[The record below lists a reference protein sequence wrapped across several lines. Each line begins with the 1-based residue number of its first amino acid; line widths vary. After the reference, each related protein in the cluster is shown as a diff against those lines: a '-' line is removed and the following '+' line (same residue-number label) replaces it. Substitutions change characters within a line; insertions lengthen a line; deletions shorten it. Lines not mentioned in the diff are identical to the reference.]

1 MANVL
6 AVAQSVIQAT
16 PGHELLEKYGALL
29 RTGIDKAYKRVAKMP
44 IQGQKFFMESTESK
58 GYKKFQGK
66 VGTGLMTQS
75 RDNDLLP
82 KIEGG
87 LGFDYEI
94 STAGYRAA
102 IDVERELL
110 EREQYGQ
117 IGKEQRDLA
126 HASHRT
132 IELLCA
138 DVFNRGFGGASATY
152 SDPYNAAGL
161 APFTCE
167 DGAYLI
173 STQRNNPAAGTW
185 SNRLPDVEFTAGGN
199 NDALLADLIR
209 DAKLAGR
216 QYKNDDGVL
225 SPMMLKRM
233 IVSPV
238 LEDTAQRV
246 TGTKMVYSGSGMVSG
261 AASSPLGGV
270 TDYVSTES
278 KFSDSAVNTI
288 TGTRYEVY
296 DWLSDGLIY
305 FEFEGENELELL
317 WRVKPGILTYTEG
330 NPDMIHQR
338 IRMSLGFGC
347 PRPSTWM
354 GCLTTGTANL

>member
-1 MANVL
+1 MANIL
-6 AVAQSVIQAT
+6 AEAKSVIQAT
-16 PGHELLEKYGALL
+16 PGHELLEKYGPLL
-29 RTGIDKAYKRVAKMP
+29 RTGIDKAYKRIGKMP
-44 IQGQKFFMESTESK
+44 IQGQKYFTASTESK

-82 KIEGG
+82 NIEGG

-102 IDVERELL
+102 IHVERELL

-126 HASHRT
+126 VASQRT

-138 DVFNRGFGGASATY
+138 DVFNRGFGGVATVA
-152 SDPYNAAGL
+152 DPTATGSQ
-161 APFTCE
+161 APFVCE
-167 DGAYLI
+167 DGMYFI
-173 STQRNNPAAGTW
+173 SSQRNNAGADVAQW
-185 SNRLPDVEFTAGGN
+185 SNRMADIVFTAAGN

-209 DAKLAGR
+209 DVKLKAR
-216 QYKNDDGVL
+216 QNKDDNGVL
-225 SPMMLKRM
+225 SPMNLKRV

-238 LEDTAQRV
+238 LEDAMMRV
-246 TGTKMVYSGSGMVSG
+246 TGTKLVYSGTGLVSTQN
-261 AASSPLGGV
+261 ANEDV
-270 TDYVSTES
+270 TEYTGTES
-278 KFSDSAVNTI
+278 KFSDNAINTI
-288 TGTRYEVY
+288 TGTAFEVY

-305 FEFEGENELELL
+305 FELQGENELELL
-317 WRVKPGILTYTEG
+317 WRVKPGVMTYTDG
-330 NPDMIHQR
+330 NPDMLHQR

-347 PRPSTWM
+347 PRPTTWI
-354 GCLTTGTANL
+354 GCSATGTANL

>member
-1 MANVL
+1 MANIL

-29 RTGIDKAYKRVAKMP
+29 RTGIDKAYKRQAKMP
-44 IQGQKFFMESTESK
+44 MQGQKYFTSSMESK

-102 IDVERELL
+102 ISVERELL
-110 EREQYGQ
+110 EREQYGM

-126 HASHRT
+126 NASQRT

-138 DVFNRGFGGASATY
+138 DVFNRGFGGVAY
-152 SDPYNAAGL
+152 GDPYNAAGL

-173 STQRNNPAAGTW
+173 STARNNPAAGTW
-185 SNRLPDVEFTAGGN
+185 SNRIADIAFTAGGN
-199 NDALLADLIR
+199 NDALMADLIR
-209 DAKLAGR
+209 DVKLMAR

-225 SPMMLKRM
+225 SPMTLKRV

-238 LEDTAQRV
+238 LEDLMMRV
-246 TGTKMVYSGSGMVSG
+246 TGTKLVYSGDTTSAV
-261 AASSPLGGV
+261 
-270 TDYVSTES
+270 DR
-278 KFSDSAVNTI
+278 FSDQAVNTV
-288 TGTRYEVY
+288 TGTQYEVY

-305 FEFEGENELELL
+305 FELQGDNELELL
-317 WRVKPGILTYTEG
+317 WRVKPGTMTYTDG
-330 NPDMIHQR
+330 NPDMINQR
-338 IRMSLGFGC
+338 VRMSLGFGC
-347 PRPSTWM
+347 PRPSTWI
-354 GCLTTGTANL
+354 GCSATGTDNL

>member
-1 MANVL
+1 MANIL

-29 RTGIDKAYKRVAKMP
+29 RTGIDKAYKRQAKMP
-44 IQGQKFFMESTESK
+44 MQGQKYFMSSMESK

-102 IDVERELL
+102 ISVERELL
-110 EREQYGQ
+110 EREQYGM

-126 HASHRT
+126 NASQRT

-138 DVFNRGFGGASATY
+138 DVFNRGFGGVAY
-152 SDPYNAAGL
+152 GDPYNAAGL

-173 STQRNNPAAGTW
+173 STARNNPAAGTW
-185 SNRLPDVEFTAGGN
+185 SNRIADIAFTAGGN
-199 NDALLADLIR
+199 NDALMADLIR
-209 DAKLAGR
+209 DVKLMAR

-225 SPMMLKRM
+225 SPMTLKRV

-238 LEDTAQRV
+238 LEDLMMRV
-246 TGTKMVYSGSGMVSG
+246 TGTKLVYSGDTTSAV
-261 AASSPLGGV
+261 
-270 TDYVSTES
+270 DR
-278 KFSDSAVNTI
+278 FSDQAVNTV
-288 TGTRYEVY
+288 TGTQYEVY

-305 FEFEGENELELL
+305 FELQGDNELELL
-317 WRVKPGILTYTEG
+317 WRVKPGTMTYTDG
-330 NPDMIHQR
+330 NPDMINQR
-338 IRMSLGFGC
+338 VRMSLGFGC
-347 PRPSTWM
+347 PRPSTWI
-354 GCLTTGTANL
+354 GCSATGTDNL

>member
-16 PGHELLEKYGALL
+16 PGHELLEKYGPLL
-29 RTGIDKAYKRVAKMP
+29 RTGIDKAFKRQAKMP
-44 IQGQKFFMESTESK
+44 IQGQKYFMESTESK

-75 RDNDLLP
+75 RDNDILP

-94 STAGYRAA
+94 STAGFRAA
-102 IDVERELL
+102 ISVERELL

-126 HASHRT
+126 HASKRT

-138 DVFNRGFGGASATY
+138 DVFNRGFGGVAYGSPYAAT
-152 SDPYNAAGL
+152 GL

-173 STQRNNPAAGTW
+173 SKDRNNPAAGTW
-185 SNRLPDVEFTAGGN
+185 SNRLPDVAFTAGGN
-199 NDALLADLIR
+199 NDAVMADLIR

-216 QYKNDDGVL
+216 QYLNDDGIK
-225 SPMMLKRM
+225 SPMMLKNI

-238 LEDTAQRV
+238 LEDTMKRV
-246 TGTKMVYSGSGMVSG
+246 VGTKLVYSGDTTS
-261 AASSPLGGV
+261 AA
-270 TDYVSTES
+270 DR
-278 KFSDSAVNTI
+278 FSDQATNTI
-288 TGTRYEVY
+288 VGEKYEVY

-317 WRVKPGILTYTEG
+317 WRVKPGILTYTDG
-330 NPDMIHQR
+330 NPDMINQR

-347 PRPSTWM
+347 PRPTTLM
-354 GCLTTGTANL
+354 GCNATGTANLS